1 MSISLNG
8 VTKYFGH
15 DLVLDDVTDEVP
27 QGSLTALLG
36 PSGSGKS
43 TLLRIIAGLE
53 PLNEGHIELNGRDV
67 TNVPARDRH
76 IGFCFQDYAP
86 FRQLTVSDNVAY
98 GLKVQR
104 MPRAQIRQ
112 EVDELLHLVRLEAF
126 ADRYPR
132 QLSGGQRQRMAL
144 ARALAIKPGVLLL
157 DEPFAAL
164 DAQVRGEL
172 RGWVRSLQ
180 RELGITTILVTHDQT
195 EAMEIADRLVIL
207 NEGRIEQVGT
217 PDAMYD
223 KPANDFVQ
231 GFLGPITTLNGVAY
245 RPHDIELCAPD
256 EGVATTVTDVI
267 RLGFE
272 VRVVVS
278 DHNGTSS
285 WVQWTHD
292 EAQRLNLIAGEHV
305 SLRVRMGAK
314 KNRGPEIP
322 EVFRIDGGEFTSTS
336 DQGERTP
343 FAKGSAR

>member
-1 MSISLNG
+1 LLSG
-8 VTKYFGH
+8 VTKYFGR
-15 DLVLDDVTDEVP
+15 DLVLDDVSDEVP

-53 PLNEGHIELNGRDV
+53 PLNEGHIELDGRDV
-67 TNVPARDRH
+67 TNVPARDRR

-86 FRQLTVSDNVAY
+86 FRQMTVFDNVAY

-104 MPRAQIRQ
+104 VPKAQMRQ
-112 EVDELLHLVRLEAF
+112 EVDDLLQLVRLEAF

-144 ARALAIKPGVLLL
+144 ARALAIKPDVLLL

-172 RGWVRSLQ
+172 RSWVRSLQ
-180 RELGITTILVTHDQT
+180 RDLGVTTILVTHDQA

-207 NEGRIEQVGT
+207 NEGRIEQAGT

-231 GFLGPITTLNGVAY
+231 GFLGPITTLNGVAC
-245 RPHDIELCAPD
+245 RPHDIELCRPD
-256 EGVATTVTDVI
+256 QGVPVTVTDVV

-272 VRVVVS
+272 VRVVVLNS
-278 DHNGTSS
+278 DGTSS
-285 WVQWTHD
+285 WVQLTHD
-292 EAQRLNLIAGEHV
+292 EAQRLNLVVGEHV
-305 SLRVRMGAK
+305 SLRARM
-314 KNRGPEIP
+314 
-322 EVFRIDGGEFTSTS
+322 
-336 DQGERTP
+336 
-343 FAKGSAR
+343 SAGVPA

>member
-1 MSISLNG
+1 MSILLSG
-8 VTKYFGH
+8 VTKYFGR
-15 DLVLDDVTDEVP
+15 DLVLDDVSDEVP

-53 PLNEGHIELNGRDV
+53 PLDEGHIELDGRDV

-86 FRQLTVSDNVAY
+86 FRQMTVFDNVAY

-104 MPRAQIRQ
+104 VPKSQMRQ
-112 EVDELLHLVRLEAF
+112 EVDDLLYLVRLEAF

-144 ARALAIKPGVLLL
+144 ARALAIKPDVLLL

-172 RGWVRSLQ
+172 RSWVRSLQ
-180 RELGITTILVTHDQT
+180 RDLGVTTILVTHDQA

-207 NEGRIEQVGT
+207 NEGRIEQAGT

-231 GFLGPITTLNGVAY
+231 GFLGPITTLNGVAC
-245 RPHDIELCAPD
+245 RPHDIELCQPGQ
-256 EGVATTVTDVI
+256 GVSATVTDVV

-272 VRVVVS
+272 VRVVVV
-278 DHNGTSS
+278 DGEGTPS
-285 WVQWTHD
+285 WVQLTHD
-292 EAQRLNLIAGEHV
+292 EAQRLNLVVGEHV
-305 SLRVRMGAK
+305 SLRARM
-314 KNRGPEIP
+314 
-322 EVFRIDGGEFTSTS
+322 
-336 DQGERTP
+336 
-343 FAKGSAR
+343 SAGVPA